1 MILGIKGDKPKEY
14 WDELQTKEDLYNE
27 FDGMQ
32 ATTRA
37 EFARDPEQ
45 AHYYKDGEFKA
56 VANSMKDSV
65 KVLLSV
71 LPDITEHFTDSDV
84 EMERCKTDAENILG
98 ERFDVD
104 RPDDVAIFAWLVY
117 KALDA
122 DNVKSFYK
130 RIESGDGIPEARAAY
145 RAYSRYKAFKD
156 GESARL
162 EAFKKTPEY
171 KMQAMEL
178 KLGLREYIELPE
190 E

>member
-14 WDELQTKEDLYNE
+14 WDRLQSKEDLYNE
-27 FDGMQ
+27 FDRMQ
-32 ATTRA
+32 ETNRV
-37 EFARDPEQ
+37 EFAGDPEL

-56 VANSMKDSV
+56 VANSLKDSV

-84 EMERCKTDAENILG
+84 EMERCKTDAENILS
-98 ERFDVD
+98 EKFDFD
-104 RPDDVAIFAWLVY
+104 RLDDLAIFAWLVY
-117 KALDA
+117 KALDT
-122 DNVKSFYK
+122 DSVKSFYK
-130 RIESGDGIPEARAAY
+130 SIESGNGIPEARAAY

-156 GESARL
+156 GENAKL

-178 KLGLREYIELPE
+178 KLGLRDHIDVPE